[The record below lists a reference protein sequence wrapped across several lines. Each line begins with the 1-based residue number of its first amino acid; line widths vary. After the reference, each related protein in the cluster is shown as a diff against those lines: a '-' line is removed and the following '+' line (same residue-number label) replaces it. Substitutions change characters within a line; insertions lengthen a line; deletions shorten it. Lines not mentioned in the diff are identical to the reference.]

1 MNLRWSGTFRRFE
14 AEFSTD
20 FHGDLAAVKAA
31 GFKTDGAPEW
41 IWYSYKA
48 APLVKL
54 RENRPASGL
63 TITPEAKEQFTPM
76 AQMEEKN
83 AEVKKQLAEHNKALK
98 KKLKIEEQE
107 CNATV
112 IPAKGYIDASDLP
125 PMPPRT
131 EAFIPPVWDGPRCA
145 ICKSQL
151 LPFELHNPNICMW
164 CEKTVL
170 DNATEVC

>member
-54 RENRPASGL
+54 RESRPASGL
-63 TITPEAKEQFTPM
+63 TITPEAREQFT
-76 AQMEEKN
+76 ALAAVEAKN
-83 AEVKKQLAEHNKALK
+83 AEMKAQLAAHNKTLK
-98 KKLKIEEQE
+98 KKLKLEKEEG
-107 CNATV
+107 NAIK
-112 IPAKGYIDASDLP
+112 IPEKGYIDASDLP
-125 PMPPRT
+125 PMPPRENVKVAPWT
-131 EAFIPPVWDGPRCA
+131 GPTCV
-145 ICKSQL
+145 ICKAPL
-151 LPFELHNPNICMW
+151 LPFELQDPKVCLW
-164 CEKTVL
+164 CERIVL